1 MSGAIFMLYKVT
13 DDTLIRSQSLPTN
26 TTFQALS
33 KSDGKLENTV
43 SSYSNFCQMAYLGI
57 LDEMG

>member
-1 MSGAIFMLYKVT
+1 MSGAIFLLYKVT

-26 TTFQALS
+26 TTFQALPTL
-33 KSDGKLENTV
+33 DGKLENKV
-43 SSYSNFCQMAYLGI
+43 SSYSNFCQMAYLAI